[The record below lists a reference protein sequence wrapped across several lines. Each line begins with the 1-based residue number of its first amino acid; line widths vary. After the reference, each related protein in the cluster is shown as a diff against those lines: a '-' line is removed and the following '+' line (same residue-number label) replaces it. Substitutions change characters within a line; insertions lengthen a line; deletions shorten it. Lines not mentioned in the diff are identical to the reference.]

1 MTALEAAAPPPAAPS
16 ADATTDRRLRAI
28 LPVAITAAPVLVC
41 IFTGQFFGTRSTPV
55 AMIVVHGVLFALCLG
70 LWLAFLQAPWR
81 KIGPALLLG
90 ALAARLALLPFP
102 PSDDVSRYLWEGA
115 RTLSGD
121 SVYAQPAADAPA
133 AWRDSNW
140 AGMNNKDKLTAYP
153 PLAQALFAF
162 CVAVDDSAMPMKL
175 LFVAAE
181 MALLMLLLSELRRRR
196 LPEANLALVAF
207 NPVLLL
213 STAAEAHFDS
223 VFVLAMLLALSSAAR
238 RRAAAAW
245 IWLAIAVNLKIVA
258 IVLAPLLWRCLGQR
272 RLWIFPLALALPAI
286 PFSGDIANLI
296 RGTLAFGTTTYH
308 NGFVHQVALHLLN
321 DQGAAVLIAGAL
333 LAAWVGLITWRI
345 ACPWRGG
352 FLILG
357 GLLLLTPVTHF
368 WYFTWIAPFLALLLP
383 PAWLLLTGLQAFYFA
398 SWAHAAA
405 AGGFSQ
411 PAWAW
416 WAQWLP
422 FAFVFL
428 ISARHSAARL
438 FDRPHRRWP
447 PPRSVCAIIPAC
459 NEAAMIG
466 RCLAALRSQ
475 RPPPAEIIVADGG
488 SADGTASAAAGLGAR
503 VVSGSRGRGTQIAL
517 GVSSSAS
524 DVIWIVH
531 ADALPAPGSVAA
543 ILGALAAEPAAA
555 GGALGQRFARATPPL
570 MAIEWLNAARSAL
583 SGLSFGDQGQFVRRA
598 ALQRMGGFPDIPL
611 MEDVE
616 LGLRLNRV
624 GPALHL
630 GVNGVASARRWQ
642 PGSQRSRAWLVVRL
656 TGRYLL
662 SRRRTAL
669 ARTLYQDYYG
679 TKPMA
684 VHRPGGGER

>member
-1 MTALEAAAPPPAAPS
+1 MTALEAAAPP
-16 ADATTDRRLRAI
+16 ADAATDWRLRAI
-28 LPVAITAAPVLVC
+28 LPVAITATAIVVC
-41 IFTGQFFGTRSTPV
+41 TVTGQYFGTRSRPV
-55 AMIVVHGVLFALCLG
+55 AMIVVHAILFGLCVG
-70 LWLAFLQAPWR
+70 LWLALLQVPWR
-81 KIGPALLLG
+81 RICPVLLLG

-121 SVYAQPAADAPA
+121 SVYAQAAADAPA

-140 AGMNNKDKLTAYP
+140 AGMNNKDKFTAYP

-162 CVAVDDSAMPMKL
+162 CVAVDDSAVPMKL

-181 MALLMLLLSELRRRR
+181 MAMLFLLLSELRRRR

-223 VFVLAMLLALSSAAR
+223 VFVLAMLLALSSATR

-245 IWLAIAVNLKIVA
+245 IWLAIAVDLKIVA
-258 IVLAPLLWRCLGQR
+258 IVLAPLLLRCLGDR
-272 RLWIFPLALALPAI
+272 RLWIFPVALALPVI
-286 PFSGDIANLI
+286 PFSGDIPNLI
-296 RGTLAFGTTTYH
+296 HGTLAFGTTTYH
-308 NGFVHQVALHLLN
+308 NGFVHQVALHLLK
-321 DQGAAVLIAGAL
+321 DQNAAVLIVGAL
-333 LAAWVGLITWRI
+333 LAAWVCLITWRV

-398 SWAHAAA
+398 SWAHGAE
-405 AGGFSQ
+405 AGDFGQ

-422 FAFVFL
+422 FAFVL
-428 ISARHSAARL
+428 IISARHSVARL
-438 FDRPHRRWP
+438 FDRRHRRWA
-447 PPRSVCAIIPAC
+447 PPRSVCAIIPAY

-466 RCLAALRSQ
+466 RCVAALRAQ
-475 RPPPAEIIVADGG
+475 RPPPAEIIVSDGG
-488 SADGTASAAAGLGAR
+488 SADGTASVAAGLGAR

-517 GVSSSAS
+517 GVRNSAS

-531 ADALPAPGSVAA
+531 ADALPPPGSVAA
-543 ILGALAAEPAAA
+543 ILGALAAAPSAA
-555 GGALGQRFARATPPL
+555 GGALGQRFAGATPPL
-570 MAIEWLNAARSAL
+570 IAIEWLNAARSAL
-583 SGLSFGDQGQFVRRA
+583 SGLSFGDQGQFVRCA
-598 ALQRMGGFPDIPL
+598 ALPEMGGFPDIPL

-616 LGLRLNRV
+616 LGLRLTRV
-624 GPALHL
+624 GPTLHL
-630 GVNGVASARRWQ
+630 GLNGVTSARRWR
-642 PGSQRSRAWLVVRL
+642 PGRQRSRALLIIRL

-662 SRRRTAL
+662 SRRRPAL
-669 ARTLYQDYYG
+669 ARTLYEDYYG
-679 TKPMA
+679 TKLIA
-684 VHRPGGGER
+684 AKRPGDRESRC

>member
-1 MTALEAAAPPPAAPS
+1 MTALEAAAAP
-16 ADATTDRRLRAI
+16 ADATTDWRLRAI
-28 LPVAITAAPVLVC
+28 LPIAITATVVVVC
-41 IFTGQFFGTRSTPV
+41 TVTGQYFGTRSTPV
-55 AMIVVHGVLFALCLG
+55 AMIVVHGILFGLCVG
-70 LWLAFLQAPWR
+70 LWLALLQAPWR
-81 KIGPALLLG
+81 RIGPLLLLG

-102 PSDDVSRYLWEGA
+102 PSDDVSRYLWEGG
-115 RTLSGD
+115 RTLAGD
-121 SVYAQPAADAPA
+121 SVYAQAAADAPA

-162 CVAVDDSAMPMKL
+162 CVAVDDSVLPMKL

-181 MALLMLLLSELRRRR
+181 MALLFLLLSELRRCH

-238 RRAAAAW
+238 RQAAAAW

-258 IVLAPLLWRCLGQR
+258 IVLAPLLLRCLGHR
-272 RLWIFPLALALPAI
+272 RLWILPVALALPAI
-286 PFSGDIANLI
+286 PFSGDIPNLI
-296 RGTLAFGTTTYH
+296 HGTLAFGTTTYH
-308 NGFVHQVALHLLN
+308 NGFVHQVALHLLK
-321 DQGAAVLIAGAL
+321 DQDAAVLIVGAL
-333 LAAWVGLITWRI
+333 LAAWICLITWRV

-398 SWAHAAA
+398 SWAHAAGT
-405 AGGFSQ
+405 GGFGQ

-422 FAFVFL
+422 FAFVL
-428 ISARHSAARL
+428 IISARYSVARL
-438 FDRPHRRWP
+438 FDRRHRRWA
-447 PPRSVCAIIPAC
+447 PPRSVCAIIPAY

-466 RCLAALRSQ
+466 RCVAALRAQ
-475 RPPPAEIIVADGG
+475 RPPPAEIIVSDGG
-488 SADGTASAAAGLGAR
+488 SADGTASVAAGLGAR
-503 VVSGSRGRGTQIAL
+503 IVSGSRGRGTQIAL
-517 GVSSSAS
+517 GIRSSAS

-531 ADALPAPGSVAA
+531 ADTLPPPGSVAA

-555 GGALGQRFARATPPL
+555 GGALGQRFAGATPSL

-598 ALQRMGGFPDIPL
+598 ALPGMGDFPDIPL

-616 LGLRLNRV
+616 LGLRLARV
-624 GPALHL
+624 GPTLHL
-630 GVNGVASARRWQ
+630 GINGVTSARRWQ
-642 PGSQRSRAWLVVRL
+642 PGRQRSRASLIIRL

-662 SRRRTAL
+662 SRRRPAL
-669 ARTLYQDYYG
+669 ARTLYEDYYG
-679 TKPMA
+679 IKLIA
-684 VHRPGGGER
+684 AKHPGDRESRC